1 MERCVVISNPKGRS
15 PVQTFSWKVFAMTG
29 DVDAYLLFKE
39 FNRTHENRDR
49 EDDFEEEET
58 DQYDNGW

>member
-1 MERCVVISNPKGRS
+1 
-15 PVQTFSWKVFAMTG
+15 MTG

-58 DQYDNGW
+58 DQYENGW